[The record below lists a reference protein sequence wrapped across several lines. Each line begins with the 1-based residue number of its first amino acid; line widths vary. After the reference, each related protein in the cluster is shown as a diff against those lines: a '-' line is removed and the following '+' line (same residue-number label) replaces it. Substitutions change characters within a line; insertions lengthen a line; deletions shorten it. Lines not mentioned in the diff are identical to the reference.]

1 RSGLVT
7 DYLSDEWFDCIRA
20 CVDEARKLGMEAWSY
35 DENGWPS
42 GFAGGELLKDKKNF
56 ALSIEHK
63 DGAFPEIGEDIYETG
78 SVIAVYKK
86 NADGSFTLITE
97 DCGEENYLILYRR
110 FDESYVDTLDS
121 AITDKFIEATHA
133 EYKRRLSADDFGTA
147 MPGFFTDEPQYYRWG
162 HPYSNTLPAE
172 FEKAY
177 GCSIFEHLPAI
188 FFDFDGADTFRY
200 RYYYLI
206 HKLFINNFI
215 KKIYDWCNENG
226 CGITGHAVEE
236 SSLGGQMM
244 CVGGCMPFYEYETIP
259 GVDYLGRGIQDD
271 ISFKQLGSACAQ
283 LGKKKA
289 LSEMF
294 ACCGWDVSPAELKR
308 IAEVQYA
315 GGVNVMCQ
323 HLYPYSERGQ
333 RKRDYPQHYSEHN
346 PWDAYTTEFN
356 LYFNNLG
363 AALAQGQ
370 EYAPVLVIH
379 PIHGA
384 YCKYK
389 KDDHRSLSEIEGK
402 FFELS
407 RLLGHNQIPYHYG
420 DEWMMQRMASVENGK
435 ITVGQC
441 TYDTVI
447 IPFTYSLDAST
458 AALLKDFIAQ
468 GGKIWLFDRKP
479 DCIDGV
485 PADCSWLEA
494 NMTREELFG
503 VRRTVIT
510 KNGKGVPQ
518 LRHMTRLTDDGILVY
533 ITNITPNTL
542 EDVHVQLP
550 ETGFPWAKLNLYT
563 MELEPVYIADGT
575 AVLSFTDSASFV
587 LVSGQDIDCAPLTEK
602 PALPR
607 TFIPV
612 PKTVKLAAHP
622 TNVLTLDTA
631 SRSNDGITYDEP
643 LSVMGIKDNLLREQ
657 YSGKVF
663 LKFTFTL
670 EYQPKTLKAVLEPM
684 YERVTVNGTEITPD
698 KNDWWFDKSFASA
711 EISHLTHEG
720 VNEIIV
726 QVNHYQRDYVY
737 YVLYSGVSESLR
749 NCLVFDTE
757 IENMYLIGDFS
768 VRCDGSFTE
777 RERNA
782 DVFDG
787 TFTLTAQPSVV
798 PAENIVRG
806 GFPFFCGR
814 IETAF
819 TYSYTAGKPTVL
831 KLDGRFA
838 TAEIAVNGQKA
849 GTMLFERTL
858 DLAPLLTEGDNEI
871 TVILSNSMRNTMGPH
886 HRHDPEPYGVG
897 PGTFSFEKEWRGRE
911 CRGYV
916 PSYAFVKYGMK
927 KA

>member
-1 RSGLVT
+1 
-7 DYLSDEWFDCIRA
+7 
-20 CVDEARKLGMEAWSY
+20 M
-35 DENGWPS
+35 
-42 GFAGGELLKDKKNF
+42 
-56 ALSIEHK
+56 
-63 DGAFPEIGEDIYETG
+63 
-78 SVIAVYKK
+78 
-86 NADGSFTLITE
+86 
-97 DCGEENYLILYRR
+97 
-110 FDESYVDTLDS
+110 
-121 AITDKFIEATHA
+121 
-133 EYKRRLSADDFGTA
+133 
-147 MPGFFTDEPQYYRWG
+147 
-162 HPYSNTLPAE
+162 
-172 FEKAY
+172 
-177 GCSIFEHLPAI
+177 
-188 FFDFDGADTFRY
+188 
-200 RYYYLI
+200 
-206 HKLFINNFI
+206 
-215 KKIYDWCNENG
+215 
-226 CGITGHAVEE
+226 
-236 SSLGGQMM
+236 
-244 CVGGCMPFYEYETIP
+244 
-259 GVDYLGRGIQDD
+259 
-271 ISFKQLGSACAQ
+271 
-283 LGKKKA
+283 
-289 LSEMF
+289 
-294 ACCGWDVSPAELKR
+294 
-308 IAEVQYA
+308 
-315 GGVNVMCQ
+315 
-323 HLYPYSERGQ
+323 
-333 RKRDYPQHYSEHN
+333 
-346 PWDAYTTEFN
+346 
-356 LYFNNLG
+356 
-363 AALAQGQ
+363 
-370 EYAPVLVIH
+370 IH

-550 ETGFPWAKLNLYT
+550 ETGFPWAKLNLYI

-711 EISHLTHEG
+711 EIAHLVHEG
-720 VNEIIV
+720 RNEIV
-726 QVNHYQRDYVY
+726 VEVNHWQNDYVY
-737 YVLYSGVSESLR
+737 YVLYSDVSESLR

-757 IENMYLIGDFS
+757 IESMFLIGDFA
-768 VRCDGSFTE
+768 VKC
-777 RERNA
+777 
-782 DVFDG
+782 DG
-787 TFTLTAQPSVV
+787 TFEDGPRNSICFDGKFSLTAQPDTV
-798 PAENIVRG
+798 PANDVVEG
-806 GFPFFCGR
+806 GFPFFGGR
-814 IETAF
+814 ISTEF
-819 TYSYTAGKPTVL
+819 TYNYTPGGATVL
-831 KLDGRFA
+831 NLDGRFSVA
-838 TAEIAVNGQKA
+838 DITVNGQYA
-849 GTMLFERTL
+849 GKMFFSHIMDLSDYLFDGKNVIGVTL
-858 DLAPLLTEGDNEI
+858 C
-871 TVILSNSMRNTMGPH
+871 NSMRNTHGPH

-897 PGTFSFEKEWRGRE
+897 PTTFSFEKEWNGRE
-911 CRGYV
+911 CKSYHDR
-916 PSYAFVKYGMK
+916 YAFVKFGLK
-927 KA
+927 K